1 MMSTTIVSSAQM
13 VMIEL
18 SAYYD
23 CDCELSPYDVDD
35 DCELSPCDDDYDCEL
50 SPYDHI
56 MMMTMIVSSG
66 GRGDEQ
72 PACKQHQEAGA
83 GGDGD
88 DNDDVD
94 GDGDVN
100 DDVDGDADDFI

>member
-1 MMSTTIVSSAQM
+1 MSTTIVSSPQM

-18 SAYYD
+18 SAY

-83 GGDGD
+83 GDADDDADGDADDYVDGD

-94 GDGDVN
+94 GD
-100 DDVDGDADDFI
+100 AYYLI